1 MIVMNENDVITLSL
15 DEASL
20 KKMDRFYDGSFVES
34 KNEYVLFVVKQEGVT
49 ITCYKKKDREGLR
62 KVVFQGPNAETESAL
77 WGKLSEKE
85 LFEKRQAIRKSL
97 HPTPIRKKIAS
108 KETIGSDEVGTGDF
122 FGPVCVVAAY
132 CDPKTLE
139 LIAKYGIQDSKKMN
153 DETILKIGPMLAKK
167 CHYSS
172 LSLDNLKYNEVH
184 EDGLNMNAIKAK
196 MHNRALLNLKK
207 KYPNASACIDQ
218 FAEPKLYF
226 SYLKGEEE
234 VLKDLDFSVK
244 GESVFPVVALAS
256 VIARY
261 RFLTKME
268 EMGKEYGLTF
278 PLGSGKD
285 VDEFALKFAKKYG
298 LDELRKVAKTN
309 FKNFERLKEKVR

>member
-1 MIVMNENDVITLSL
+1 
-15 DEASL
+15 
-20 KKMDRFYDGSFVES
+20 
-34 KNEYVLFVVKQEGVT
+34 
-49 ITCYKKKDREGLR
+49 
-62 KVVFQGPNAETESAL
+62 
-77 WGKLSEKE
+77 
-85 LFEKRQAIRKSL
+85 
-97 HPTPIRKKIAS
+97 
-108 KETIGSDEVGTGDF
+108 
-122 FGPVCVVAAY
+122 
-132 CDPKTLE
+132 
-139 LIAKYGIQDSKKMN
+139 
-153 DETILKIGPMLAKK
+153 
-167 CHYSS
+167 
-172 LSLDNLKYNEVH
+172 
-184 EDGLNMNAIKAK
+184 
-196 MHNRALLNLKK
+196 MHNRALLNLRK

-285 VDEFALKFAKKYG
+285 VDEFAVKFAKKYG
-298 LDELRKVAKTN
+298 LDIIQVLDGGDIS
-309 FKNFERLKEKVR
+309 KEAYEEDGPHINSDFLNGLNKED